1 LGEPEFRSAMAAR
14 PNLTKQEWRI
24 RANTRKLRRGRLSAF
39 CAANRMF
46 VGYYPKMAW
55 DDGLD
60 RYSALN
66 GDFVLVW
73 VVVMR
78 L

>member
-1 LGEPEFRSAMAAR
+1 
-14 PNLTKQEWRI
+14 
-24 RANTRKLRRGRLSAF
+24 
-39 CAANRMF
+39 MF